1 MTAFHFGV
9 FPGKTNYKISLK
21 MQKGT
26 FLVHFARSGGK
37 LEFSSKIGLSHF
49 LDYFDPNVIQKNR
62 KKLMGQ
68 F

>member
-1 MTAFHFGV
+1 
-9 FPGKTNYKISLK
+9 

-68 F
+68 FWEKRVTDGRINEWTG

>member
-1 MTAFHFGV
+1 
-9 FPGKTNYKISLK
+9 

-26 FLVHFARSGGK
+26 FLVHFARFGGK

-49 LDYFDPNVIQKNR
+49 LDYFDPNVMQKNR